1 MKDRLQLFEDRQ
13 IRSVWD
19 DEQEEWYFSVVDV
32 VGVLTDS
39 PNPRK
44 YWSVLKT
51 RLKKEG
57 GQLTTICSQLKMQS
71 SDGKYYKTDAAPI
84 EQLFR
89 IIQSIPSP
97 KVEPIKRW
105 LAQVGAERIQET
117 IDPEQAIERAKA
129 TYLAKGYS
137 PEWAN
142 QRALSIQVRQTLT
155 DEWKIRGVKDNQYA
169 VLTDIIH
176 RSWTD
181 MSVKEHKKLKGLKK
195 ENLRDNMT
203 TMELILNMLAEQ
215 TTTEISKSS
224 APQTLQEHVE
234 TAKAGGTVARNAR
247 LDVEKRT
254 KRKIITAKNAKD
266 LMLEDTEGKKQE

>member
-1 MKDRLQLFEDRQ
+1 MENRLQVFEDRQ

-19 DEQEEWYFSVVDV
+19 DEKEEWYFSVVDV
-32 VGVLTDS
+32 VGILADSTNPTD
-39 PNPRK
+39 
-44 YWSVLKT
+44 Y
-51 RLKKEG
+51 LKK
-57 GQLTTICSQLKMQS
+57 LRKR
-71 SDGKYYKTDAAPI
+71 D
-84 EQLFR
+84 EQLGIFLGTDCPQVMMESNGKKRRVLAATVKQLLR

-97 KVEPIKRW
+97 KAEPVKRW

-142 QRALSIQVRQTLT
+142 QRALSIQVRQELT
-155 DEWKIRGVKDNQYA
+155 DEWKARGVKDNQYA

-181 MSVKEHKKLKGLKK
+181 MSVREHKKLKGLKK

-203 TMELILNMLAEQ
+203 TMELILTMLAEQ
-215 TTTEISKSS
+215 TTTEISRSEV
-224 APQTLQEHVE
+224 PQTLQEHTE

-247 LDVEKRT
+247 LEVEKRT
-254 KRKIITAKNAKD
+254 KRKVISSQNAKD
-266 LMLEDTEGKKQE
+266 LLLEGKKKP

>member
-1 MKDRLQLFEDRQ
+1 MENRLQVFEDQQ

-19 DEQEEWYFSVVDV
+19 EEQEEWFFSVVDV

-57 GQLTTICSQLKMQS
+57 GQLTTICSQLKMKS
-71 SDGKYYKTDAAPI
+71 ADGKYYKTDAAPI

-97 KVEPIKRW
+97 KAEPVKRW

-142 QRALSIQVRQTLT
+142 QRALSIQVRQELT
-155 DEWKIRGVKDNQYA
+155 DEWKARGVEANQYA
-169 VLTDIIH
+169 ILTDIMH
-176 RSWTD
+176 KTWTG
-181 MSVKEHKKLKGLKK
+181 MKVKEHKQLKGLKK

-203 TMELILNMLAEQ
+203 TMELILTMLAEQ
-215 TTTEISKSS
+215 TTTEISRNK
-224 APQTLQEHVE
+224 APQTLQEHTE
-234 TAKAGGTVARNAR
+234 TARAGGTVARNAR
-247 LDVEKRT
+247 LEVEKRT
-254 KRKIITAKNAKD
+254 KRKVISSQNAKD
-266 LMLEDTEGKKQE
+266 LLLEGKKKP

>member
-1 MKDRLQLFEDRQ
+1 MENRLQVFENRQ

-19 DEQEEWYFSVVDV
+19 DEKEEWYFSVVDV
-32 VGVLTDS
+32 VGVLTGS

-57 GQLTTICSQLKMQS
+57 GQLTTICSQLKMKS
-71 SDGKYYKTDAAPI
+71 ADGKYYKTDAAPI

-97 KVEPIKRW
+97 KAEPVKLW
-105 LAQVGAERIQET
+105 LAQVGAERVQET

-137 PEWAN
+137 PEWTN
-142 QRALSIQVRQTLT
+142 QRALSIQVRQELT
-155 DEWKIRGVKDNQYA
+155 DEWKVRGVKDNQYA

-181 MSVKEHKKLKGLKK
+181 MSVREHKRLKGLKK

-203 TMELILNMLAEQ
+203 TMELILTMLAEQ
-215 TTTEISKSS
+215 TTTEISKSQE
-224 APQTLQEHVE
+224 PQTLQEHTEV
-234 TAKAGGTVARNAR
+234 AKAGGTIARNAR
-247 LDVEKRT
+247 LEVEKQT
-254 KRKIITAKNAKD
+254 KRKVISSQNAKD
-266 LMLEDTEGKKQE
+266 LLLEGKKKP

>member
-19 DEQEEWYFSVVDV
+19 DEQEEWYFSIVDV

-57 GQLTTICSQLKMQS
+57 GQLTTICSQLKMKS
-71 SDGKYYKTDAAPI
+71 ADGKYYKTDATDI
-84 EQLFR
+84 QGLFR

-97 KVEPIKRW
+97 KAEPVKRW

-155 DEWKIRGVKDNQYA
+155 DEWKTRGVKDNQYA

-203 TMELILNMLAEQ
+203 TMELILTMLAEQ

-224 APQTLQEHVE
+224 APQTLQEHTE

-247 LDVEKRT
+247 LEVEKRT
-254 KRKIITAKNAKD
+254 KRKVITAQNAKD
-266 LMLEDTEGKKQE
+266 LMLEDTKGKKQE